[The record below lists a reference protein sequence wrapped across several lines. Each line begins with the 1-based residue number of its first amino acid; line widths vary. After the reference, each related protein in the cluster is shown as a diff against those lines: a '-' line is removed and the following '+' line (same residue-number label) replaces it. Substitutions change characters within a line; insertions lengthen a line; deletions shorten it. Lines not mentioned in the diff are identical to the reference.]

1 MNNPFEGKAIK
12 FATEQELNHLAEL
25 ARGYGLV
32 FASVSNCNLWKYS
45 LFRKDISHDIYG
57 KYSTNGHF
65 PEIPY
70 SDFIASLEAIPLYM
84 LTPEYCK
91 SYVEQRCKDIKL
103 GRTLT
108 GWYVS
113 FDNRV
118 TPTVLT
124 PDDAWRAAYGML
136 VNAPTPNHTEQP
148 DPIARPEHY
157 RKCSIEPFQIWREL
171 SLNGFMGDALKY
183 LMRLGYK
190 DAKINELKKCIRYL
204 KWEIE
209 NVELGIMQF
218 TPKDAKCSVDADVIA
233 KELGMSP
240 FIHVALHVVLNL
252 QNIEHKV
259 NALNTAINAINFEIE
274 GVKSGIQ

>member
-32 FASVSNCNLWKYS
+32 VEAIKFEYGLY
-45 LFRKDISHDIYG
+45 FRKDGLCVTQLFSNYG
-57 KYSTNGHF
+57 DNNDL

-70 SDFIASLEAIPLYM
+70 SDFIASLES
-84 LTPEYCK
+84 TFFD
-91 SYVEQRCKDIKL
+91 KDNPKPIQIEH
-103 GRTLT
+103 
-108 GWYVS
+108 
-113 FDNRV
+113 
-118 TPTVLT
+118 
-124 PDDAWRAAYGML
+124 PD
-136 VNAPTPNHTEQP
+136 T
-148 DPIARPEHY
+148 IARPEHY

-218 TPKDAKCSVDADVIA
+218 TPVDAKCSVSADVIA
-233 KELGMSP
+233 KELGMSYP
-240 FIHVALHVVLNL
+240 VGTAFHVVMNL
-252 QNIEHKV
+252 HTFEDKIP
-259 NALNTAINAINFEIE
+259 ALQTAINCLYLEI
-274 GVKSGIQ
+274 SNTTCTDTQ